1 MLYAMCAALRS
12 KAAGNVDTLAEG
24 VWHAQNRVRHAGRKF
39 GKYSIGSTLLV
50 KGLEFDHAVIGETS
64 PFDKKDWYV
73 ALTRA
78 AVRVR
83 VVSPSRTL
91 LA

>member
-1 MLYAMCAALRS
+1 VQS
-12 KAAGNVDTLAEG
+12 LAEG
-24 VWHAQNRVRHAGRKF
+24 DWQAQNRIRHAGRKV
-39 GKYSIGSTLLV
+39 GKFSVGSTLLV
-50 KGLEFDHAVIGETS
+50 KGLEFDHAVIAETS

-83 VVSPSRTL
+83 IVSDSKQLVPSKGG
-91 LA
+91 